1 MTEAKLKQLEKQ
13 LSKVTLQRDELQRD
27 VESFCMQGAG
37 NSIFDSSSVLS
48 ERIYANEKEIS
59 RTRSQLEAVT
69 EERDNLR
76 EDLRGHRDSKRQSDN
91 GWRAEKQRVQALEKE
106 LAFYQTHST
115 KAFADRDKAVL
126 EAEQLKADNLSLQR
140 RLTKAEGTAAQ
151 SSAVAKETQSLLDSA
166 QQRVAE
172 LEIKD
177 VECQTIPGLRQDL
190 SDAQDQIADLTVSL
204 VGACAQP
211 ARQHG

>member
-1 MTEAKLKQLEKQ
+1 M
-13 LSKVTLQRDELQRD
+13 
-27 VESFCMQGAG
+27 
-37 NSIFDSSSVLS
+37 
-48 ERIYANEKEIS
+48 
-59 RTRSQLEAVT
+59 
-69 EERDNLR
+69 
-76 EDLRGHRDSKRQSDN
+76 
-91 GWRAEKQRVQALEKE
+91 QALEKE

-166 QQRVAE
+166 QQRVSE

-177 VECQTIPGLRQDL
+177 VECQAIPGLRQDL

-204 VGACAQP
+204 VAAVCP
-211 ARQHG
+211 NLLICT